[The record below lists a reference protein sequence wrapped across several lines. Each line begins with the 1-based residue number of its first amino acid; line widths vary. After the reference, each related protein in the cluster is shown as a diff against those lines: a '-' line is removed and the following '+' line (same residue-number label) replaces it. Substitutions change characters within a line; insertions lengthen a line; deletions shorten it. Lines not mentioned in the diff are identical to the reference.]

1 MSKVA
6 EMSRGRTPK
15 TQPAMIIN
23 GKQNVV
29 VDSSEGGFAAMKK
42 SLIGSL

>member
-29 VDSSEGGFAAMKK
+29 VNSSEGGFAAMKK
-42 SLIGSL
+42 SLIS

>member
-15 TQPAMIIN
+15 TQRATIIN

-29 VDSSEGGFAAMKK
+29 VNASEGGFAAMKK
-42 SLIGSL
+42 SLMG

>member
-29 VDSSEGGFAAMKK
+29 VNSSEGGFAAMKK
-42 SLIGSL
+42 SLIG